1 MGFLRGL
8 LSALGFI
15 GFTGNIVAQDLGS
28 MSAIYRE
35 ALDYQGLG
43 RIAELRQQAAN
54 DRVRMA
60 ERFLSGNPSVTLSQK
75 TDQWNQNLGEREDA
89 IGLSLP
95 LWRWGEREAA
105 TQASRM
111 GAKLAEREAQI
122 DQYAL
127 AGQVREAVWRYILE
141 HLRLQQLEIQLE
153 EAQKTERDA
162 KRRYELGDIAKIDWF
177 NARIAV
183 QNILTGLAEQKSQ
196 RSQAERLLVQVTGKT
211 GSQLGLTFKHD
222 AYPILLGRLAERLPE
237 AEEKSAALEEAPE
250 YQLLLTRLRLNN
262 HRLQIVQAQGSG
274 HPELSIES
282 ARSRG
287 VSGEPF
293 VQTVTVSIALP
304 FGGQSQEREALAQI
318 TLERER
324 NQQALRQFEKTFGF
338 FWQTGL
344 AEIEE
349 KLRVRAL
356 ANKSLSDA
364 QAIREA
370 LQKAADAGEL
380 AYVERLRAE
389 RQAFDAQVAAIEADV
404 NVQQTI
410 SGFLQGIGRLPDG
423 VTH

>member
-8 LSALGFI
+8 LSALGLI

-54 DRVRMA
+54 DRARMA

-105 TQASRM
+105 IQASRM
-111 GAKLAEREAQI
+111 GVQLEEREAQI

-127 AGQVREAVWRYILE
+127 AGQVREAVWSYILE
-141 HLRLQQLEIQLE
+141 HLRLQQFETQLE
-153 EAQKTERDA
+153 EAQRTERDA
-162 KRRYELGDIAKIDWF
+162 RRRYELGDIAKIDWL

-183 QNILTGLAEQKSQ
+183 QNILTGLAEQKSL

-211 GSQLGLTFKHD
+211 GSQLGLKPNHD
-222 AYPILLGRLAERLPE
+222 TYPILVGRLAERLPR
-237 AEEKSAALEEAPE
+237 AEEKSAAFEEAPK

-262 HRLQIVQAQGSG
+262 HQLQIVQAQGSG

-293 VQTVTVSIALP
+293 AQTVTVSIALP
-304 FGGQSQEREALAQI
+304 FGGQSQQRETLAQI
-318 TLERER
+318 TIERER
-324 NQQALRQFEKTFGF
+324 NQQALLQFENTFDYL
-338 FWQTGL
+338 WRTGL

-349 KLRVRAL
+349 KSRVRAL

-364 QAIREA
+364 RAIREA

-404 NVQQTI
+404 SVQQSI
-410 SGFLQGIGRLPDG
+410 SEFLQGIGRLPVG